1 MAASKS
7 RRERLLEAAS
17 KSRRE
22 RRKRQFVLEDWY
34 DLRPTFRL
42 FEESDTDRPPG
53 SIALING
60 HAAKTGIINKNRRY
74 YSREVF
80 EKTIGKAQTAI
91 AEGSMVGELDHPD
104 WDASLKTTTIKF
116 TRLYLEDDHNDP
128 ERPFVAFEG
137 IVLDNEHGRQLLSLL
152 EAGVKIGMSTRG
164 SGKRRVGNIAG
175 EEDVTI
181 IDEFELDGIDAVG
194 NPSNQFAGI
203 AHHEGEGDDDDPS
216 SEGEDMELTLETLR
230 EKHPKLVEAI
240 QHMTAKSLS
249 DAHEKA
255 LADLKQEQ
263 ATAMSKL
270 TESLKT
276 ATDKIAELATK
287 IESSEK
293 AGSEKELKDK
303 IDEATKEAKAA
314 AEKAVAEAKTLKEQ
328 LDKAT
333 EAPRKAARALA
344 ITEAVKKEDVVEYA
358 TFFRNRLEAVPDSD
372 ELTAEV
378 VERCRADGESIWVS
392 IGKPEG
398 VGRLPKDGD
407 READN
412 QNNKDGK
419 GGKDGDETLE
429 GVDQFAVLSGME

>member
-34 DLRPTFRL
+34 DLRPTFHL
-42 FEESDTDRPPG
+42 FEETDTDRPPG
-53 SIALING
+53 AIALITG
-60 HAAKTGIINKNRRY
+60 RAAKTGVINKNKRY

-116 TRLYLEDDHNDP
+116 TRLFLEEDHNDP

-164 SGKRRVGNIAG
+164 SGKRHVGNIAG

-181 IDEFELDGIDAVG
+181 IEEFDLDGIDAVG

-216 SEGEDMELTLETLR
+216 SEGDEMELTLETLR

-240 QHMTAKSLS
+240 QQMTVKSLL

-255 LADLKQEQ
+255 MEELNAEQKTVMSELQDRLKV
-263 ATAMSKL
+263 AN
-270 TESLKT
+270 
-276 ATDKIAELATK
+276 DKIADLAIK
-287 IESSEK
+287 IESTGKSNAEK
-293 AGSEKELKDK
+293 VLAEKIE
-303 IDEATKEAKAA
+303 EATKDAKAT

-328 LDKAT
+328 LENAT
-333 EAPRKAARALA
+333 KSDRKAARALT
-344 ITEAVKKEDVVEYA
+344 ITEAVKNDKAVEYA
-358 TFFRNRLEAVPDSD
+358 TFFRNRLEAVPES
-372 ELTAEV
+372 EEMTADV
-378 VERCRADGESIWVS
+378 IERCRADGESIWVS

-407 READN
+407 RKSG
-412 QNNKDGK
+412 QNNKGGKDGK
-419 GGKDGDETLE
+419 GGDEETLE

>member
-1 MAASKS
+1 MAASK
-7 RRERLLEAAS
+7 
-17 KSRRE
+17 KRRE
-22 RRKRQFVLEDWY
+22 RRKQEFVLEDWY
-34 DLRPTFRL
+34 DLRPTYRL
-42 FEESDTDRPPG
+42 FEDTDTDRPPG
-53 SIALING
+53 SIALITG
-60 HAAKTGIINKNRRY
+60 RAAKTGIINKNKRY

-80 EKTIGKAQTAI
+80 EKSIGKVQTQI

-104 WDASLKTTTIKF
+104 WDASLRTTTIKF
-116 TRLYLEDDHNDP
+116 TRLYLEEDQQDP

-152 EAGVKIGMSTRG
+152 EAGVKVGMSTRG
-164 SGKRRVGNIAG
+164 SGKRHVGNVAG

-181 IDEFELDGIDAVG
+181 IDEFLLEGIDAVG

-216 SEGEDMELTLETLR
+216 SEGDDMELTLETLR

-240 QHMTAKSLS
+240 QQMTAKSLS

-263 ATAMSKL
+263 TTAMSKL
-270 TESLKT
+270 QETLKT
-276 ATDKIAELATK
+276 ATDKIAELAKKVEATGKSDAEKELATK
-287 IESSEK
+287 IE
-293 AGSEKELKDK
+293 
-303 IDEATKEAKAA
+303 EATKEAKAT

-328 LDKAT
+328 LGKAT

-344 ITEAVKKEDVVEYA
+344 ITESVKTDGVAEYA
-358 TFFRNRLEAVPDSD
+358 VFFRNRLEAVPESD

-378 VERCRADGESIWVS
+378 VERCRADGESIWTS

-419 GGKDGDETLE
+419 RVKNGDGDEEVLE
-429 GVDQFAVLSGME
+429 GVDQFAVLSGMDE

>member
-1 MAASKS
+1 M
-7 RRERLLEAAS
+7 AAS

-22 RRKRQFVLEDWY
+22 RRKQEFVLEDWY

-42 FEESDTDRPPG
+42 FEETDTNRPPG
-53 SIALING
+53 SIALITG
-60 HAAKTGIINKNRRY
+60 RAAKTGIINKNKRY

-80 EKTIGKAQTAI
+80 EKSIGKAQTQI
-91 AEGSMVGELDHPD
+91 AEGSMLGELDHPD
-104 WDASLKTTTIKF
+104 WDASLKTTTIRF
-116 TRLYLEDDHNDP
+116 TKIYLEEDQQDP

-164 SGKRRVGNIAG
+164 SGKRRVGNVAG

-181 IDEFELDGIDAVG
+181 IEEFLLEGIDAVG

-216 SEGEDMELTLETLR
+216 SEGDDMELTLESLR

-240 QHMTAKSLS
+240 QQMTAKSLT

-255 LADLKQEQ
+255 LADLKKEQ
-263 ATAMSKL
+263 TAAMSKL

-276 ATDKIAELATK
+276 ATDKIAELAKKVEATGK
-287 IESSEK
+287 SD
-293 AGSEKELKDK
+293 AEKELADK
-303 IDEATKEAKAA
+303 IEEATKEAKAA

-328 LDKAT
+328 LEKAT
-333 EAPRKAARALA
+333 KTDREAARALA
-344 ITEAVKKEDVVEYA
+344 ITETVKTDKVVEYA
-358 TFFRNRLEAVPDSD
+358 VFFRNRLEAVSEKD

-378 VERCRADGESIWVS
+378 IEKCRADGESIWVS

-407 READN
+407 REGAN

-419 GGKDGDETLE
+419 GGKKNGDEEVLE
-429 GVDQFAVLSGME
+429 GTNQFAVLAGME

>member
-1 MAASKS
+1 M
-7 RRERLLEAAS
+7 AAS

-22 RRKRQFVLEDWY
+22 RRKQEFVLEDWY

-42 FEESDTDRPPG
+42 FEETDTNRPPG
-53 SIALING
+53 SIALITG
-60 HAAKTGIINKNRRY
+60 RAAKTGIINKNKRY

-80 EKTIGKAQTAI
+80 EKSIGKAQTQI
-91 AEGSMVGELDHPD
+91 AEGSMLGELDHPD
-104 WDASLKTTTIKF
+104 WDASLKTTTIRF
-116 TRLYLEDDHNDP
+116 TKIYLEEDQQDP

-164 SGKRRVGNIAG
+164 SGKRRVGNVAG

-181 IDEFELDGIDAVG
+181 IEEFLLEGIDAVG

-216 SEGEDMELTLETLR
+216 SEGDDMELTLESLR

-240 QHMTAKSLS
+240 QQMTAKSLT

-255 LADLKQEQ
+255 LADLKKEQ
-263 ATAMSKL
+263 TAAMSKL

-276 ATDKIAELATK
+276 ATDKIAELAKKVEATGK
-287 IESSEK
+287 SD
-293 AGSEKELKDK
+293 AEKELADK
-303 IDEATKEAKAA
+303 IEEATKEAKAA

-328 LDKAT
+328 LEKAT
-333 EAPRKAARALA
+333 KTDREAARALA
-344 ITEAVKKEDVVEYA
+344 ITETVKTDKVVEYA
-358 TFFRNRLEAVPDSD
+358 VFFRNRLEAVSEKD

-378 VERCRADGESIWVS
+378 IEKCRADGESIWVS

-407 READN
+407 REGAN

-419 GGKDGDETLE
+419 GGKKDGDEEVLE
-429 GVDQFAVLSGME
+429 GTNQFAVLAGME